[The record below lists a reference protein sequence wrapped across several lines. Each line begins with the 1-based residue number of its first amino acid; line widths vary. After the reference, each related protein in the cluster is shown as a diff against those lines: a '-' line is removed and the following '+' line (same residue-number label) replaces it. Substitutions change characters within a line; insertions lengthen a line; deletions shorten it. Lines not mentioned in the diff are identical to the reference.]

1 MNLQNIQTVH
11 AVQNQ
16 KNEQPNQKMGGT
28 LKQILLQR
36 RHTDGQEVHE
46 KMLNITN
53 YLRNANQNYGE
64 V

>member
-36 RHTDGQEVHE
+36 RHIDGQEAQE
-46 KMLNITN
+46 KMVNTAN
-53 YLRNANQNYGE
+53 YQRNANQKLQ
-64 V
+64 